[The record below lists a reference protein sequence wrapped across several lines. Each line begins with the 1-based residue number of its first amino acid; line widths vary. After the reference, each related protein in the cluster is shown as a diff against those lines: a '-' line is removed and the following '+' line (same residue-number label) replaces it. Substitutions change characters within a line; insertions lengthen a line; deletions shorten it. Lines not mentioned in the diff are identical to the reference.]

1 MSQMIRVSGNVGR
14 SQYFSISNVEI
25 SSLNEGFQMDDRVVV
40 ITGGGQGIGRVFAH
54 AFAKAG
60 ATSVIA
66 ELNADAGEAVAK
78 EIRSAGGQA
87 FSVVTD
93 IGEEESTLA
102 LSAAVLK
109 RCGRIDVL
117 INNAGIFSTIKM
129 RPFTEISLEEWNQVL
144 HVNITGV
151 FLATRA
157 VVPAMKAQNF
167 GRVIN
172 ISSAAVSMGRPG
184 YLHYI
189 ASKSALLGMSRSMA
203 HELGA
208 EGITV
213 NSILPGATE
222 TEIERAT
229 VTPEQK
235 QAMLAMRCVARA
247 ETPEDLVGTALFLAS
262 PSSAFLTGQSLTVDG
277 GLTHL

>member
-1 MSQMIRVSGNVGR
+1 
-14 SQYFSISNVEI
+14 
-25 SSLNEGFQMDDRVVV
+25 
-40 ITGGGQGIGRVFAH
+40 
-54 AFAKAG
+54 
-60 ATSVIA
+60 
-66 ELNADAGEAVAK
+66 
-78 EIRSAGGQA
+78 
-87 FSVVTD
+87 
-93 IGEEESTLA
+93 
-102 LSAAVLK
+102 
-109 RCGRIDVL
+109 
-117 INNAGIFSTIKM
+117 
-129 RPFTEISLEEWNQVL
+129 
-144 HVNITGV
+144 
-151 FLATRA
+151 
-157 VVPAMKAQNF
+157 
-167 GRVIN
+167 
-172 ISSAAVSMGRPG
+172 
-184 YLHYI
+184 
-189 ASKSALLGMSRSMA
+189 MA